1 MQQQTSVL
9 YTNQAYLKKKAKE
22 LDCYEWEIEEIENS
36 YFMRHKTQ
44 KEYIKG
50 LIADGRYPDIND
62 VKETILKLDG
72 KEIQVDSIS
81 DLENIMH
88 SFSVFTLQKISTLFE
103 KAPQDMNRNS
113 SGCNN
118 IEIKEKITDYFKNN
132 TTHHHPVEEE
142 EDEED
147 WGTPPPSQ
155 SNSNLDSEEE
165 EFDAGF

>member
-1 MQQQTSVL
+1 MQQQTSLL

-36 YFMRHKTQ
+36 YFMRHKKQ
-44 KEYIKG
+44 VEYIKG

-62 VKETILKLDG
+62 VKKTILKLDG
-72 KEIQVDSIS
+72 KEMKVDCIS

-88 SFSVFTLQKISTLFE
+88 SFSVFTLQKISALFE

-118 IEIKEKITDYFKNN
+118 IEIKEKITDYFKNKN
-132 TTHHHPVEEE
+132 YPVEEE
-142 EDEED
+142 EEDED

-155 SNSNLDSEEE
+155 SNSNPDSDE